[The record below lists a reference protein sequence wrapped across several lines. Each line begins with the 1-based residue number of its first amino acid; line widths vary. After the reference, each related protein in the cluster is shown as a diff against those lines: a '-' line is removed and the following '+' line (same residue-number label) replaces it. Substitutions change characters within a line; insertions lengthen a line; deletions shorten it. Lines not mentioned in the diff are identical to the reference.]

1 MSYVYMKALE
11 NKATKY
17 DRGIKFLTLGNL
29 PKIKKLIVEKYLV
42 SSDHI
47 LDIGMGTGTFAVL
60 AALRKKVNVI
70 GIDQSDKMLAI
81 AKKHINQANVQE
93 FVHPIRLPVVEMDT
107 EFLDETFDKVI
118 AILSLSEMYQNEQ
131 DYCFKQIYRVLKPE
145 GQFILV
151 DEIIPRKWWKKVFY
165 FTIRLPLVFI
175 TYLFTNLSTKSLK
188 NINNRLLENNF
199 MIIEEKK
206 YLLDSLSLIR
216 VKKQ

>member
-17 DRGIKFLTLGNL
+17 DKGIKFLTLGNL
-29 PKIKKLIVEKYLV
+29 PKIKKLIVERYLV
-42 SSDHI
+42 PSDHI
-47 LDIGMGTGTFAVL
+47 LDIGMGTGTFSVF

-70 GIDQSDKMLAI
+70 GIDQSEKMLSI
-81 AKKHINQANVQE
+81 AKKHINEANVQE
-93 FVHPIRLPVVEMDT
+93 FVHPMHIPVVEMDT
-107 EFLDETFDKVI
+107 EFLDDTFDKVI
-118 AILSLSEMYQNEQ
+118 AILSFSEMYQNEQ
-131 DYCFKQIYRVLKPE
+131 DFCLKQIYRVLKPE

-151 DEIIPRKWWKKVFY
+151 DEIIPRKWWKKVLY

-206 YLLDSLSLIR
+206 YLLDSLCLIR

>member
-70 GIDQSDKMLAI
+70 GIDQSEKMLVI
-81 AKKHINQANVQE
+81 AKQHINEAKVQE
-93 FVHPIRLPVVEMDT
+93 FVHPMHLPVVEMDT
-107 EFLDETFDKVI
+107 KFLDETFDKVI

-131 DYCFKQIYRVLKPE
+131 
-145 GQFILV
+145 
-151 DEIIPRKWWKKVFY
+151 
-165 FTIRLPLVFI
+165 
-175 TYLFTNLSTKSLK
+175 
-188 NINNRLLENNF
+188 
-199 MIIEEKK
+199 
-206 YLLDSLSLIR
+206 
-216 VKKQ
+216 

>member
-17 DRGIKFLTLGNL
+17 DKGIKFLTLGNL
-29 PKIKKLIVEKYLV
+29 PKIKKLVVEKYLT
-42 SSDHI
+42 SSEHI

-70 GIDQSDKMLAI
+70 GIDQSEKMLAI
-81 AKKHINQANVQE
+81 AKQHINEAKVQE
-93 FVHPIRLPVVEMDT
+93 FVHPKHIPVVEMDT
-107 EFLDETFDKVI
+107 EFLEETFDKVI

-131 DYCFKQIYRVLKPE
+131 DFCLRQIYRVLKPE

-151 DEIIPRKWWKKVFY
+151 DETIPRKWWKKILY

-175 TYLFTNLSTKSLK
+175 TYLFTNLSTKPLK
-188 NINNRLLENNF
+188 NIDNRLLENNF
-199 MIIEEKK
+199 ILIEEKK